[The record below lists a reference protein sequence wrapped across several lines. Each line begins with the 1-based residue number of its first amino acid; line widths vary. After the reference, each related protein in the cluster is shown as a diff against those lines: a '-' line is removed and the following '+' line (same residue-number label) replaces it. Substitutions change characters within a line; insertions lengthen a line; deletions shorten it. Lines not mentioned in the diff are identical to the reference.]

1 MSAAVKQEQQL
12 GSPVEGSFAEPGNQ
26 RRTLPPSRS
35 LVDIEVGRAAAL
47 SATPNRI
54 KDLALTWV
62 AGLVE
67 SELGDL
73 SESLSDRTKLLDN
86 LRTGVVPC
94 KIMNKIN
101 PGTISRINEL
111 PVMSAMASLENLA
124 SFSAALI
131 TYGLVRKHIFR
142 PLEFVQANPKGDDAF
157 LRNLLQLALLSQ
169 EKGFKHPTG
178 AIDVQSVQQAFDDAA
193 AAVATANLNN
203 TQSLSNLAS
212 QPSRSQTDQKFE
224 SGPLLARNAP
234 IESFS
239 HKQSQEL
246 ESLQTISRISRTDH
260 RQSKTSASQRLT
272 DETLAPTILKTLETL
287 DERLKGALSETASRL
302 DQIQSDNLTLAENL
316 LQTIDIISKRLS
328 SIEVSQKKLH
338 ALASIPALPAQD
350 VERKSLA
357 NSLRLRSTSE
367 LYNGRVSEVRSE
379 TEQIPQASSPI
390 NPKQSSQSSP
400 PAGTGTPKLYPKL
413 PAMVLNAGLPKQ
425 EMMRLSVVYELIE
438 TEADYIRDL
447 GIMIN
452 LHKQELLLWKVIDE
466 STAVSIFSNAEELIT
481 ANQGLL
487 NRLNAKKEEAPS
499 TDAQG
504 AWKYMED
511 ISSVF
516 LAANDD
522 FNTYMTYCGN
532 YPVAM
537 KLVHKLQSE
546 EKFKH
551 HMQQLSSNPT
561 SRGLSLESFLIK
573 PVQRICKYPLLL
585 RELIKH
591 TSKTMPDYSGLEK
604 ASEKMESIAA
614 KVNEA
619 TQALDKKEK
628 VISLLSKIE
637 SSIPLPFHDKKY
649 LMDGIC
655 QLNKTRERHLTLFK
669 EVLIVSKIIGKGRY
683 ALENVYHMHE
693 LVMIKSNSHM
703 NETSL
708 LRYNSKLTVYLQ
720 YFVDKREISF
730 TFMDEAA
737 CTRWLEAFKSSIND
751 PEMVLKRRIDNV
763 SHESSS
769 ASLSGG
775 LGTPPTLGSI
785 GRTASGVLKKAIPAA
800 FSSGKAKSLAP
811 SDTQTVCLSA
821 GSSGCDA
828 DDSTDLPDL
837 VEIEGVLWRKTLT
850 AKNTA
855 YYYNPQTRDT
865 FWTLPQEYKTVPL
878 DYVAGTSSK
887 SHEKSGSNGPSK
899 RASGDRWKGWTQDDP
914 NASSPGNQDSA
925 SSLPQS
931 LVIVADSR
939 ECTIGGESGGED
951 DGTESVEG
959 FPEWRYV
966 FPGASGA
973 DFGYYFHVDTMQ
985 TQWQHPRE
993 ADGS

>member
-12 GSPVEGSFAEPGNQ
+12 SSPVDGSFGEPANQ
-26 RRTLPPSRS
+26 RRTLPASRS
-35 LVDIEVGRAAAL
+35 LVNIEVGRAAAL
-47 SATPNRI
+47 SATPNRL

-67 SELGDL
+67 SELGDVGDC
-73 SESLSDRTKLLDN
+73 LSDRTKLLDN
-86 LRTGVVPC
+86 LRTGILPC
-94 KIMNKIN
+94 KIMNKIT

-124 SFSAALI
+124 SFSAGLI

-157 LRNLLQLALLSQ
+157 LRNILQLALLSQ

-178 AIDVQSVQQAFDDAA
+178 ALDPQLVQQVFDDAA
-193 AAVATANLNN
+193 AAAATANLNN

-212 QPSRSQTDQKFE
+212 QQPQRSQTEPKFE
-224 SGPLLARNAP
+224 SGPLLTRNTP
-234 IESFS
+234 VESFS
-239 HKQSQEL
+239 PAVKQSQES

-260 RQSKTSASQRLT
+260 RQSKTSTSQRIT
-272 DETLAPTILKTLETL
+272 DENLAPTILKTLETL
-287 DERLKGALSETASRL
+287 DERLKGTLTETASRL
-302 DQIQSDNLTLAENL
+302 DQIQSDNHTLAENL

-328 SIEVSQKKLH
+328 SIEASQRKLH

-350 VERKSLA
+350 SERKSLA

-379 TEQIPQASSPI
+379 TEQNSQASSPI

-466 STAVSIFSNAEELIT
+466 STAVSIFSNAEELIS

-487 NRLNAKKEEAPS
+487 NRLNAKKEEAPT

-504 AWKYMED
+504 TWKYMED

-516 LAANDD
+516 LAANDASD

-537 KLVHKLQSE
+537 KLVHRLQSE

-591 TSKTMPDYSGLEK
+591 TPKTMPDYPGLEK
-604 ASEKMESIAA
+604 ASEKMESIAV

-655 QLNKTRERHLTLFK
+655 QINKTRERHLTLFK

-683 ALENVYHMHE
+683 AMENVYHMHE

-737 CTRWLEAFKSSIND
+737 CARWLEAFKSSIND
-751 PEMVLKRRIDNV
+751 PEM
-763 SHESSS
+763 
-769 ASLSGG
+769 
-775 LGTPPTLGSI
+775 
-785 GRTASGVLKKAIPAA
+785 
-800 FSSGKAKSLAP
+800 
-811 SDTQTVCLSA
+811 
-821 GSSGCDA
+821 
-828 DDSTDLPDL
+828 
-837 VEIEGVLWRKTLT
+837 
-850 AKNTA
+850 
-855 YYYNPQTRDT
+855 
-865 FWTLPQEYKTVPL
+865 
-878 DYVAGTSSK
+878 
-887 SHEKSGSNGPSK
+887 
-899 RASGDRWKGWTQDDP
+899 
-914 NASSPGNQDSA
+914 
-925 SSLPQS
+925 
-931 LVIVADSR
+931 
-939 ECTIGGESGGED
+939 
-951 DGTESVEG
+951 
-959 FPEWRYV
+959 
-966 FPGASGA
+966 
-973 DFGYYFHVDTMQ
+973 
-985 TQWQHPRE
+985 
-993 ADGS
+993 